1 MKGRL
6 KYMEAFLTILFM
18 IIVGAIIG
26 GVTNSLAIKM
36 LFRPYN
42 PIYIRNWRLPFTPGL
57 IPKRR
62 KDLAV
67 QLGKL
72 VVNYLLTPESFQKKL
87 RGKDLQND
95 LTKYIE
101 NVLLNTLNSEKTVN
115 DLLQGWGIS
124 DGQEK
129 LQSKINLF
137 VQSKYDQLMDEYR
150 QQSVRELLPSQIKT
164 AIDNKFPL
172 MSAFILQK
180 GIDYFSSDEG
190 KYRIEKLLDDF
201 VQNRGGMLK
210 NMLQMVVGNV
220 NLTDKIQPE
229 IIKFLNNKGTEEL
242 LTSLLKTEWE
252 KILDWQAEKLEEK
265 FDKQSMINMLQ
276 KNIHKM
282 IRLEK
287 WMNTPLSQLTVTL
300 QEPIIKV
307 IPKGVE
313 KICEWLSTEVEGI
326 MEKLK
331 LAEIVRAQVE
341 LFPIERLEQMLLSII
356 SSELKL
362 ITYLGALLGGL
373 IGVFQG
379 IIAVLF

>member
-6 KYMEAFLTILFM
+6 KYMEAFMTILFM
-18 IIVGAIIG
+18 VVIGAIIG

-42 PIYIRNWRLPFTPGL
+42 PIYIRHWRLPFTPGL

-62 KDLAV
+62 KDLAI
-67 QLGKL
+67 QLGRL
-72 VVNYLLTPESFQKKL
+72 VVNYLLTPESLQKKL
-87 RGKDLQND
+87 TGIEFQQD

-101 NVLLNTLNSEKTVN
+101 SSLYNGLNSEKTIN
-115 DLLQGWGIS
+115 DILHGWGIS

-129 LQSKINLF
+129 LQTKINGF
-137 VQSKYDQLMDEYR
+137 VQNKYDIVMDEYR
-150 QQSVRELLPSQIKT
+150 QKTVRDLLPSQMKMTIE
-164 AIDNKFPL
+164 NKFPF

-190 KYRIEKLLDDF
+190 RHRIEKLLEDF

-210 NMLQMVVGNV
+210 NMLQKLLGNV
-220 NLTDKIQPE
+220 NFTDKIQPE
-229 IIKFLNNKGTEEL
+229 IIKFLKSKGTEEL
-242 LTSLLKTEWE
+242 LTSLLITEWE
-252 KILDWQAEKLEEK
+252 KILDWQGEKLEEK
-265 FDKQSMINMLQ
+265 FEKQQMISILQ
-276 KNIHKM
+276 KNIHKV
-282 IRLEK
+282 IKLEK
-287 WMNTPLSQLTVTL
+287 WLNTPLKELTVTL

-307 IPKGVE
+307 IPQAVE
-313 KICEWLSTEVEGI
+313 KMCAWLSTEVEV
-326 MEKLK
+326 MMKKLK
-331 LAEIVRAQVE
+331 IAEIVREQVE

-356 SSELKL
+356 SSELKM

-379 IIAVLF
+379 IIAILF

>member
-18 IIVGAIIG
+18 VIVGAIIG

-101 NVLLNTLNSEKTVN
+101 HTLLNTLNSEKTVN

-129 LQSKINLF
+129 LQSK
-137 VQSKYDQLMDEYR
+137 
-150 QQSVRELLPSQIKT
+150 SQ
-164 AIDNKFPL
+164 
-172 MSAFILQK
+172 FIRTK
-180 GIDYFSSDEG
+180 
-190 KYRIEKLLDDF
+190 
-201 VQNRGGMLK
+201 
-210 NMLQMVVGNV
+210 
-220 NLTDKIQPE
+220 
-229 IIKFLNNKGTEEL
+229 
-242 LTSLLKTEWE
+242 
-252 KILDWQAEKLEEK
+252 
-265 FDKQSMINMLQ
+265 
-276 KNIHKM
+276 
-282 IRLEK
+282 
-287 WMNTPLSQLTVTL
+287 
-300 QEPIIKV
+300 
-307 IPKGVE
+307 
-313 KICEWLSTEVEGI
+313 
-326 MEKLK
+326 
-331 LAEIVRAQVE
+331 
-341 LFPIERLEQMLLSII
+341 
-356 SSELKL
+356 
-362 ITYLGALLGGL
+362 
-373 IGVFQG
+373 
-379 IIAVLF
+379 

>member
-18 IIVGAIIG
+18 ITVGAIIG

-67 QLGKL
+67 QLGRL

-87 RGKDLQND
+87 RGKDFQKD

-101 NVLLNTLNSEKTVN
+101 HVLLNTLNSEKTVN
-115 DLLQGWGIS
+115 DLLKGWGIS
-124 DGQEK
+124 EGQEK
-129 LQSKINLF
+129 LQTKIDLF
-137 VQSKYDQLMDEYR
+137 VQSKYDQLMGEYR
-150 QQSVRELLPSQIKT
+150 QQSVRELLPTQIKM
-164 AIDNKFPL
+164 AIDNKFPF

-220 NLTDKIQPE
+220 NLTEKIQPE
-229 IIKFLNNKGTEEL
+229 IIKFLKNKGTEEL
-242 LTSLLKTEWE
+242 LTGLLKAEWE
-252 KILDWQAEKLEEK
+252 KVLDWQAEKLEEK

-287 WMNTPLSQLTVTL
+287 WMNTPLKQLTVTL
-300 QEPIIKV
+300 QEPILRV